1 MSIRILIVDDHGI
14 VREGLRS
21 LIGQQEGMEIVGE
34 AVTGKEAV
42 ELADKLMPDVVLMDV
57 SMPVLNGVEAAR
69 QIIKG
74 DSGAKVLALS
84 AYCNKRFVADMLKA
98 GVSGY
103 VLKDCMTEELVRAIG
118 TVMAGERYLSTRVAG
133 IVIDQYVHGK
143 DAKGEGI
150 ALDKLTSKERE
161 ILQLVAEGHAT
172 KEIAR
177 MLNLSI
183 KTVDGRRREVMHKL
197 NMSSVAELT
206 KFAIREELTSLDF

>member
-21 LIGQQEGMEIVGE
+21 LIGQQEGMQIIGE

-42 ELADKLMPDVVLMDV
+42 ELADKLMPDIILMDV

-74 DSGAKVLALS
+74 NSGAKVLALS
-84 AYCNKRFVADMLKA
+84 AHSNKRFVTDMLKI

-118 TVMAGERYLSTRVAG
+118 AVMAGERYLSTRVAG

-150 ALDKLTSKERE
+150 FLDKLTSKERE
-161 ILQLVAEGHAT
+161 ILQLVVEGHAT

-183 KTVDGRRREVMHKL
+183 KTIDGRRREVMHKL